1 MSRNTAYLSNIYLFR
16 LTQFYSG
23 HLDVVNYFFPI
34 RLNVL
39 IVMGLGLFKCGLG
52 LAQGRGFLGGP
63 EPNFWRRAKAQAGL
77 EPDIWGRA
85 GKFELLWL
93 LYNFK
98 VCQGAGA
105 SIQWRAQAQLSK
117 PGPVLLGPDPHYVWT
132 KIWALLAI
140 LF

>member
-52 LAQGRGFLGGP
+52 AWPKAGVFWEARSPTFGEGP
-63 EPNFWRRAKAQAGL
+63 KLKQAWSPTFGEGL
-77 EPDIWGRA
+77 ENLSFYDCCTISRSVKHSVKGSSPTIKARA
-85 GKFELLWL
+85 CTF
-93 LYNFK
+93 
-98 VCQGAGA
+98 
-105 SIQWRAQAQLSK
+105 RAPPITMYEQK
-117 PGPVLLGPDPHYVWT
+117 YEP
-132 KIWALLAI
+132 
-140 LF
+140 F